1 MNRRRFLRTSLASLA
16 VAAGGF
22 AMLPSPAAAPVAIP
36 GPIVEGN
43 TAFALDLY
51 AKLRSKPG
59 NVFYSPYSISSAL
72 GMTSAGAAGETLAEM
87 TKVLYLPENQDLAH
101 VGFDALRQQL
111 LAGAARGD
119 YELNVANA
127 LWGQQGFPFRPAF
140 LALTQKYY
148 GAGLRQVDF
157 HNPEPA
163 RQTINKWV
171 EQQTKDKIKD
181 LFPSGSIDNS
191 NRLVLANA
199 IYFKGTWASQFQPNA
214 TSDAPFKANGTSNK
228 VPTMHKTA
236 RFGFASGDDWQA
248 LEMRYAKSTLAMDV
262 ILPRDVDGLPA
273 LESKLTTAWLGE
285 TLRSLKS
292 EEVIVSLPKFKAT
305 LGFDLTKT
313 LAEMGMAKA
322 FSAEQADFS
331 RMSSG
336 ERLMIS
342 VVVHKAFVDVNEQG
356 TEAAAATGV
365 GVKLTAA
372 PARQEPKVFN
382 ADHPFLVLIR
392 DTATGSVLFFGRVT
406 NPAS

>member
-1 MNRRRFLRTSLASLA
+1 
-16 VAAGGF
+16 
-22 AMLPSPAAAPVAIP
+22 MLKSPAAVPVANAPV
-36 GPIVEGN
+36 VEGN

-51 AKLRSKPG
+51 SKLRSKSG
-59 NVFYSPYSISSAL
+59 NVFYSPYSISAAL

-87 TKVLYLPENQDLAH
+87 NKVLHLPGDQAAVH
-101 VGFDALRQQL
+101 AGFDALRQQL

-119 YELNVANA
+119 YQLNIANA
-127 LWGQQGFPFRPAF
+127 LWGQQGFPFRPDF
-140 LALTQKYY
+140 LALTQKHY

-163 RQTINKWV
+163 RQTINRWV
-171 EQQTKDKIKD
+171 EQQTQDKIKD
-181 LFPSGSIDNS
+181 LFAPGTIDNTT
-191 NRLVLANA
+191 RLVLANA

-214 TSDAPFKANGTSNK
+214 TNDAPFKTNGASNK
-228 VPTMHKTA
+228 VPTMHQKA
-236 RFGFASGDDWQA
+236 KFGYAEGEDWQA

-262 ILPRDVDGLPA
+262 ILPRAVDGLDK
-273 LESKLTTAWLGE
+273 LEGKLTTTWLGD
-285 TLRSLKS
+285 TLKSIKS
-292 EEVIVSLPKFKAT
+292 EEVIVSLPRFKAT

-322 FSAEQADFS
+322 FTPDADFS
-331 RMSSG
+331 RMSGG

-365 GVKLTAA
+365 GIKLTAA
-372 PARQEPKVFN
+372 PVRAEPKVFN

-392 DTATGSVLFFGRVT
+392 DTATGSVLFLGRVT